1 MSWAKLESEVRA
13 VVNLRYGRA
22 AEAIRLDNGVNHDC
36 VCKISERNWVI
47 VEITRN
53 DNVDKIRVDV
63 NRLVMTRSQKF
74 TQNHIMCEC
83 IIVLGFEPTPSMRDA
98 AESNG
103 IQILSASRFI
113 SIFFD
118 QGRYNSVRNDVQFGS
133 AVDII
138 SGNPDTRPYIP
149 VSYDDKTRSKSYDIN
164 EISRKLT
171 SGQNVVLT
179 GSFGSGK
186 SRCYKEVFSVISN
199 QENTY
204 CISIDLR
211 EIGAL
216 ASDHQIIRAHFEQ
229 IALDDLGE
237 PAIRLLNTGRLIILL
252 DGFDEMGGAQWSDD
266 PQRLKEIRRRTLA
279 PVRKLVEKSRA
290 TFISGRDHY
299 FNNDEELLDAL
310 GIDADKSVHLEC
322 QEEFSQEQINQFLN
336 SYEIDTALP
345 DWLPKRPLLYQIV
358 VELTAAGQPIMIDKA
373 NGHAELWDHIAK
385 LICRRE
391 ARINLNFEEDMIYD
405 LLKRIGRQSRKYRD
419 DVEPVTL
426 EDLKSA
432 YKNIRG
438 YEPADEDAVLL
449 QKLPG
454 LGRISYDSN
463 DRRFVDKYLVDGFR
477 GSDLSTFLHIQDE
490 DLSDDTWINSLE
502 ALGLSIV
509 GKEISECSLLS
520 PVLALAK
527 RAADR
532 GNSVLAADL
541 ISAIGFSD
549 YEEIDGGGMVISG
562 AEIRILDLSLCR
574 YKNITFESC
583 IIHHL
588 QVPSYKAEFIRIK
601 YCEIGKIIGVANRQ
615 GVPTW
620 ISESNIGEFD
630 NIGNIASIKNLKL
643 STAQRILC
651 VILHKTFFQP
661 GRGRQEEALLR
672 GLGQVDQ
679 DNNTRDI
686 LRILIRNGFLS
697 TERGRHGH
705 LYVPDIRK
713 KPIASKIINLQAQ
726 CGEAVWDEVSALT

>member
-13 VVNLRYGRA
+13 VANLRYGKA
-22 AEAIRLDNGVNHDC
+22 AEAIRLENGVNHDC

-47 VEITRN
+47 IEITKN
-53 DNVDKIRVDV
+53 DTVDKIRGDV
-63 NRLVMTRSQKF
+63 NRLVMTR
-74 TQNHIMCEC
+74 TQMFMHSHIMCEC
-83 IIVLGFEPTPSMRDA
+83 IIVVGFEPTPSMRDA
-98 AESNG
+98 AEKNG
-103 IQILSASRFI
+103 IQILSAPGFI

-118 QGRYNSVRNDVQFGS
+118 QGRYNGTRKEVKFGS

-138 SGNPDTRPYIP
+138 SGNPDIRPYIP

-164 EISRKLT
+164 EISRKLI
-171 SGQNVVLT
+171 SGQHIVLT

-186 SRCYKEVFSVISN
+186 SRCYKELFSAISGK
-199 QENTY
+199 ENTY
-204 CISIDLR
+204 CVSIDLR

-229 IALDDLGE
+229 IGLDDLGE
-237 PAIRLLNTGRLIILL
+237 SAIRLLNTGRLIILL

-279 PVRKLVEKSRA
+279 PIRKLVEKSKS

-299 FNNDEELLDAL
+299 FNTDEELLDAL
-310 GIDADKSVHLEC
+310 GVDPDKSIHLEC
-322 QEEFSQEQINQFLN
+322 HEEFSPEQINQFLK
-336 SYEIDTALP
+336 SYDIDAELP
-345 DWLPKRPLLYQIV
+345 EWLPKRPLLYQIV
-358 VELTAAGQPIMIDKA
+358 VELTAAGQAIALDKA
-373 NGHAELWDHIAK
+373 NGHAELWSHIAR

-391 ARINLNFEEDMIYD
+391 ARINPNFEEDMIYA
-405 LLKRIGRQSRKYRD
+405 LLKRIGRQSRKFRD

-426 EDLKSA
+426 DDLKSA
-432 YKNIRG
+432 YKYVRG

-454 LGRISYDSN
+454 LGRISYDSK

-477 GSDLSTFLHIQDE
+477 ASDLSAFLNVQDE
-490 DLSDDTWINSLE
+490 DLASDAWINSLE
-502 ALGLSIV
+502 ALGLSVV
-509 GKEISECSLLS
+509 GKEVSEKSLLTTA
-520 PVLALAK
+520 LALAK

-532 GNSVLAADL
+532 GNGVLAADL
-541 ISAIGFSD
+541 LSAIAFSD

-562 AEIRILDLSLCR
+562 SEIKLLDLSLCR
-574 YKNITFESC
+574 FENVVFKSC
-583 IIHHL
+583 IIHEL
-588 QVPSYKAEFIRIK
+588 QVPSYKAEHIAIK
-601 YCEIGKIIGVANRQ
+601 SCEIGKIIGVANDQ
-615 GVPTW
+615 GLPEW
-620 ISESNIGEFD
+620 ISECNIGAYD

-643 STAQRILC
+643 SAPQRILC

-679 DNNTRDI
+679 DNNIRDI

-697 TERGRHGH
+697 TEKGRHGN

-713 KPIASKIINLQAQ
+713 KPVASKIINLQAQ
-726 CGEAVWDEVSALT
+726 CGEAVWDEISALR